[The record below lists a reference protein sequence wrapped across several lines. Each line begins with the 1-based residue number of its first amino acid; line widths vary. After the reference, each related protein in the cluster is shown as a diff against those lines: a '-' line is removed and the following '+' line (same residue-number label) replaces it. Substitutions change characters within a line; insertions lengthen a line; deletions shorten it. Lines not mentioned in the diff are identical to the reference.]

1 MTVKAIKELG
11 RIPVNS
17 TGSMST
23 SFEDG
28 AIKLYSYN
36 TIVGYIKNGRAVIV
50 NGGYSQTTATHLSN
64 YRDSYSVNKDDTFEY
79 EAFIKRA
86 ELDEVNVLGGW
97 YN

>member
-11 RIPVNS
+11 RIPVIS

-28 AIKLYSYN
+28 AIKLYSYH
-36 TIVGYIKNGRAVIV
+36 TIVGYIKNGKAIIV
-50 NGGYSQTTATHLSN
+50 NGGYSTTTAKHLSN

-86 ELDEVNVLGGW
+86 ELDGVNVLGGW
-97 YN
+97 NN